1 MQTINDRIG
10 IIIEQTGMT
19 KTAFAESL
27 KVSQQYISKLIKSG
41 NPSERLI
48 DDICEKVRIN
58 GELLNKEWLVKGKGN
73 ITIKRTRNQ
82 EIQAFANDVMELP
95 DENLKKRLV
104 EGLAKLNADDWEK
117 ILEIAEKLLSETK
130 KEEGD

>member
-48 DDICEKVRIN
+48 DDICEKVKIN
-58 GELLNKEWLVKGKGN
+58 DELINKNWLITGVGD

-82 EIQAFANDVMELP
+82 VIQDFANDVMEEMDDSFRKRFVRALSKL
-95 DENLKKRLV
+95 DES
-104 EGLAKLNADDWEK
+104 DWVTIEK
-117 ILEIAEKLLSETK
+117 IVSELS
-130 KEEGD
+130 KED